1 MEEYKITKCVPI
13 ETDFEIDFSINEAK
27 IHTISEGG
35 SDSSSKKENFL
46 LIEVWTQLDDDVS
59 EAAENV
65 LLYARPS
72 ILIILSIISYL
83 FDNPLTLYGVSGG
96 EIWDMYEKL
105 GDETGIAS
113 ADKKPNEIKVSKFV
127 HGHVDKSGEFLIIL
141 KAVYEKKES
150 VNEFVVSLLSRWHKA
165 RYLEEQG
172 EASLYYEESF
182 LVYFHI
188 IELCSKHYSSQQS
201 KEAQDQIDRFTKELL
216 STTLKLRDNQ
226 LEQVSQEKRKAVRLI
241 LLPNG
246 EISITSKI
254 CYFLDK
260 VKLLDLKT
268 QYFVEQVVKIRNTI
282 AHSRPV
288 NHKILNWPLPQF
300 FSINGDVKDFICEM
314 RTFTARMIGA
324 YLLIESWIDKWAD
337 VHSYLDMPPEYIKKL
352 ISNNFF
358 ESITPTDF
366 LKGTIDGVKPSS
378 LVKHFLSNKM
388 EFQELEIGLRSLM
401 LNVEVDK
408 ESALEIFEAAIVLA
422 DSLDKGLSDRCRN
435 IVVDIHEKKLVFY
448 FTIKDVLR
456 KIEQQGVKSTWFRE
470 WIKTGGHLN

>member
-1 MEEYKITKCVPI
+1 MEEYKITKYVPI
-13 ETDFEIDFSINEAK
+13 ETDFEIDFSTNEAK

-105 GDETGIAS
+105 GDETGIGS
-113 ADKKPNEIKVSKFV
+113 AGKKPNEIKVSKFV

-188 IELCSKHYSSQQS
+188 MELCSNHYSSQQR
-201 KEAQDQIDRFTKELL
+201 KEAQDQIDRFTKEFL

-226 LEQVSQEKRKAVRLI
+226 LKQISQEKRKAVGLI

-260 VKLLDLKT
+260 VKLFDLKT

-282 AHSRPV
+282 AHARPV

-300 FSINGDVKDFICEM
+300 FSINGNVKDFICEM

-337 VHSYLDMPPEYIKKL
+337 VHSYLDMPPEYIKQL
-352 ISNNFF
+352 ISNNSF

-366 LKGTIDGVKPSS
+366 LKGTINGVKPSS

-388 EFQELEIGLRSLM
+388 KFQELEIGLRSLM

-422 DSLDKGLSDRCRN
+422 DSLDKGLSDRCRS

-456 KIEQQGVKSTWFRE
+456 KIEQQEVKSTWFRE